1 MVEDLEDLE
10 MTSSSVG
17 SRRPSAVGGAWKD
30 NDASKAAS
38 PSRPFGAFTPKDV
51 RDSKGRSEIV
61 PDPAEAAAQ
70 KRFQQEQAA
79 EIVSLSSTLTEL
91 SKTVETMRAAAAK
104 DGAELEKLRAL
115 LREGEASLAE
125 EKRLRAAAERS
136 ADSSS
141 ADAEH
146 RLKMQA
152 VEADRRLAEVVV
164 RTRAEAEAE
173 HRSNLSAL
181 QDSHAR
187 DREAL
192 LSDLKTQKA
201 RAQVAEDQLT
211 ELTKRRAAEAGEDQ
225 QARQDQERVRASQ
238 RELEALRTDLSD
250 LQARHA
256 SASEAR
262 VKAAAELEA
271 ARAQA
276 EAAGRERDSLQEA
289 LAQTALAAQTAEG
302 EAAQLR
308 TAALLCKQELDA
320 LAADYRKLRA
330 SVDPSA
336 ESPSE
341 AALRRGKAVA
351 EVLTT

>member
-1 MVEDLEDLE
+1 
-10 MTSSSVG
+10 
-17 SRRPSAVGGAWKD
+17 
-30 NDASKAAS
+30 
-38 PSRPFGAFTPKDV
+38 
-51 RDSKGRSEIV
+51 
-61 PDPAEAAAQ
+61 
-70 KRFQQEQAA
+70 
-79 EIVSLSSTLTEL
+79 LSSTLTEL